1 MEITMSSFRTGVI
14 VCLFGLAAAAAHA
27 QSSTTAAESASAA
40 PPVENGVPIARLV
53 SEVGHKTHKKFVVD
67 PRVRADIALGDLKP
81 SDLSYD
87 DLREVLFINGFILT
101 EHSGY
106 VDVLTNA
113 FARQWIAP
121 VISGKETRPDTEIV
135 TKILSAKNIAVV
147 QLVPILRP
155 MIPQYGHLAA
165 LPCVNKL
172 IMVDSYAN
180 VRRIESV
187 IEALD
192 VGEPYKPE
200 KCETPRPADKP

>member
-1 MEITMSSFRTGVI
+1 MSSFRTSVV
-14 VCLFGLAAAAAHA
+14 VCLFCLAAVTAHA

-40 PPVENGVPIARLV
+40 PSVENGIPITRLV
-53 SEVGHKTHKKFVVD
+53 SQVGHKTHKKFVVD
-67 PRVRADIALGDLKP
+67 PRVRADVSLGDLSP
-81 SDLSYD
+81 ADLSYE
-87 DLREVLFINGFILT
+87 DLREILFINGFILT
-101 EHSGY
+101 EHAGY
-106 VDVLTNA
+106 VEVLSNA
-113 FARQWIAP
+113 YARQWIAP
-121 VISGKETRPDTEIV
+121 VISGKETLPDTEIV

-155 MIPQYGHLAA
+155 MIPQYGHFAA
-165 LPCVNKL
+165 LTCVNKL

-200 KCETPRPADKP
+200 KCETQRPAEKP

>member
-1 MEITMSSFRTGVI
+1 MSSYRI
-14 VCLFGLAAAAAHA
+14 VVVVCMLGLTAAAAHA
-27 QSSTTAAESASAA
+27 QSATGAAESASATPA
-40 PPVENGVPIARLV
+40 VENGIPIARLV
-53 SEVGHKTHKKFVVD
+53 SQVGHKTHKKFVID
-67 PRVRADIALGDLKP
+67 PRVRGDIALGDLNLA
-81 SDLSYD
+81 DLSYD
-87 DLREVLFINGFILT
+87 DLREILFINGFILT
-101 EHSGY
+101 EHGGY
-106 VDVLTNA
+106 VDVLPNA
-113 FARQWIAP
+113 YARQWIAP

-135 TKILSAKNIAVV
+135 TKILGAKNIAVV

-155 MIPQYGHLAA
+155 MIPQYGHFAA

-200 KCETPRPADKP
+200 KCETPRPAEKP